1 MYIIQYAKKRKKN
14 AEKISNCHFE
24 TIGHTLY
31 SKDKT
36 RRRALFVE
44 SAYINVTNSLD
55 KIRLYFIFQS
65 LKSNF
70 WLKKKKRKK
79 NRKVIYINE

>member
-1 MYIIQYAKKRKKN
+1 MFAKYIIQYAKKEKKN

-36 RRRALFVE
+36 RGRALFVE
-44 SAYINVTNSLD
+44 SAYINVTN
-55 KIRLYFIFQS
+55 I
-65 LKSNF
+65 
-70 WLKKKKRKK
+70 
-79 NRKVIYINE
+79 V

>member
-1 MYIIQYAKKRKKN
+1 MFAKYIIQYAKKRKKN

-24 TIGHTLY
+24 TIGYTLY

-55 KIRLYFIFQS
+55 KIKKAIFHFP
-65 LKSNF
+65 KF
-70 WLKKKKRKK
+70 K
-79 NRKVIYINE
+79 E

>member
-1 MYIIQYAKKRKKN
+1 MFAMYIIQYAKKRKKN

-36 RRRALFVE
+36 RGRALFVE
-44 SAYINVTNSLD
+44 SAYINVTNIL
-55 KIRLYFIFQS
+55 
-65 LKSNF
+65 
-70 WLKKKKRKK
+70 
-79 NRKVIYINE
+79 